1 MLEDELTDDDISFQA
16 LARWMGK
23 LVLLGV
29 VGTIS
34 FWLVSSWSNE
44 DQHAPV
50 GLAGRAWQRTL
61 SIVLTGSAPWRGGP
75 GNRRTPTTKPEPP
88 P

>member
-16 LARWMGK
+16 LTRWMGK

-34 FWLVSSWSNE
+34 FWLVSSWSNG
-44 DQHAPV
+44 DPHDPPAWLV
-50 GLAGRAWQRTL
+50 ASGNGLCR
-61 SIVLTGSAPWRGGP
+61 SC
-75 GNRRTPTTKPEPP
+75 
-88 P
+88 

>member
-16 LARWMGK
+16 LARWMGT

-34 FWLVSSWSNE
+34 FWFVSSWSNG
-44 DQHAPV
+44 DPHDPSAWLFASGS
-50 GLAGRAWQRTL
+50 GLCR
-61 SIVLTGSAPWRGGP
+61 SC
-75 GNRRTPTTKPEPP
+75 
-88 P
+88 